1 MFIKKL
7 YVNIRLYFKCK
18 DSVRTEATV
27 VKHSLKY
34 KQTIIQWKFEKL
46 QHIFIDQ
53 TKKMGKVW
61 SFNTSI
67 FLTEVYV
74 IIREKVS
81 IFNEK
86 YLAQF
91 SSYNQ
96 SL

>member
-1 MFIKKL
+1 M
-7 YVNIRLYFKCK
+7 YFKCK

-46 QHIFIDQ
+46 PNIFIDQ

-74 IIREKVS
+74 IILLEKVS

>member
-1 MFIKKL
+1 M
-7 YVNIRLYFKCK
+7 YFKCK
-18 DSVRTEATV
+18 DSVGAEATV

-61 SFNTSI
+61 SFNTCI

-86 YLAQF
+86 YLA
-91 SSYNQ
+91 
-96 SL
+96 

>member
-1 MFIKKL
+1 M
-7 YVNIRLYFKCK
+7 YFKCK

-46 QHIFIDQ
+46 PNIFIDQ
-53 TKKMGKVW
+53 TEKMGKVW

-74 IIREKVS
+74 IILLEKVS
-81 IFNEK
+81 IFNDK
-86 YLAQF
+86 YLGSPVF
-91 SSYNQ
+91 
-96 SL
+96 